1 VKTDLGIHNSESRS
15 QNLES
20 IDLAPFERNGFQ
32 IIRAAVGA
40 KECESLAS
48 ELTIL
53 FNELQKSSTSRVAGV
68 RNLLLVN
75 KHVAEFARS
84 PTVLGL
90 LEKAIAARPFPVRA
104 MFFDKNPGSN
114 WLVPWHQ
121 DLAIP
126 VAERIE
132 TPGFHA
138 WSIKDSVRHVHPPQF
153 ILEGMITLRLHLD
166 DCSCENG
173 ALRVVPGSHRFGKF
187 APAKIS
193 QMDKSNE
200 VVCEVAKGGILVM
213 RPLLLH
219 ASPTANNPSHR
230 RVLHIEYATQAL
242 PNGLQWLGN

>member
-1 VKTDLGIHNSESRS
+1 M
-15 QNLES
+15 
-20 IDLAPFERNGFQ
+20 APFERDGFQ
-32 IIRAAVGA
+32 IIRSAVGE

-48 ELTIL
+48 ELTTL
-53 FNELQKSSTSRVAGV
+53 FDDQQKSSTSRVAGV
-68 RNLLLVN
+68 RNLLFAN
-75 KHVAEFARS
+75 KRVSESARS
-84 PTVLGL
+84 PMLLGL
-90 LEKAIAARPFPVRA
+90 LEKAAAANPFPVRA
-104 MFFDKNPGSN
+104 IFFDKNPGSN

-126 VAERIE
+126 LAERIE

-138 WSIKDSVRHVHPPQF
+138 WSIKDGVLHVHPPQL

-166 DCSCENG
+166 DCSRENG

-187 APAKIS
+187 ASVQIS

-200 VVCEVAKGGILVM
+200 VVCEVAKGGMLMM

-219 ASPTANNPSHR
+219 ASLPANNPSHR
-230 RVLHIEYATQAL
+230 RVLHIEYATLAL